1 MDKERQSIRAQLRF
15 FLQQIEEQEKR
26 KQMQEMQEKEEEE
39 EQDERESYGQDQ

>member
-26 KQMQEMQEKEEEE
+26 KQIQEKEEEE
-39 EQDERESYGQDQ
+39 EQDEGESYRQNQ